1 MTVITPL
8 FQVLFQVL
16 FRVHHVCTDVQEIIL
31 DKAYGKEIL
40 SANDICHILGVED
53 IDEIFK
59 IREEN
64 PRFGEILFKSVKYF
78 SFSKLPERKL
88 LKLISFFPKLESLDL
103 SYTKVADASA
113 LGGVH
118 TLYLSHCINI
128 RDV

>member
-1 MTVITPL
+1 MTVIHPL

-64 PRFGEILFKSVKYF
+64 PRFGEILFKSVKNLNCQKRNY
-78 SFSKLPERKL
+78 
-88 LKLISFFPKLESLDL
+88 
-103 SYTKVADASA
+103 
-113 LGGVH
+113 
-118 TLYLSHCINI
+118 
-128 RDV
+128 